1 MNLFKKLLILPAIL
15 LAMVACNESHFLEEK
30 SYIYDAE
37 TSLLTKEQFQQSLN
51 YCYNRV
57 RYLHGASDNAD
68 IEQIFFLGTDFQFEI
83 ANNWPNGKWNDYESF
98 VVPTKGCYNSIW
110 EALYQIIGNANLI
123 LNRLQNADNVEEA
136 DKGVIRGEALLL
148 RAYAYRMLAHCWGD
162 VPIVKEEITTPRRDF
177 VRDNRKA
184 VYEFISEDL
193 KEAATLLP
201 NIETARDG
209 QVNVQVAQHLLAE
222 IYICLGEYQK
232 AVDEASKVINY
243 PGLGLMTERFGSAQN
258 NLIAAVDG
266 SIGDVYWDL
275 FRLNNQNYSDGNR
288 EGLWVLQYSNVSS
301 DPGNGLKTTL
311 RANALLENITI
322 NGHNLDGTEAADAK
336 VFYGTS
342 STSYNANE
350 FRGGRSNGQARP
362 THHFLEEIFDNTDI
376 RGKGLNILRDLRVE
390 NPNLQEK
397 GQWMIQSG
405 LYTPTT
411 QEELTTP
418 NNDLRWYYPVIT
430 KVYRMFQYE
439 ENLYSPE
446 GTDVYGSNILL
457 RTDQSWRMNKDD
469 YAIRLPETYLL
480 RAEAYLNL
488 NQKDKAAED
497 INVIRDRAK
506 ATRIEANKVD
516 IDYILDERLR
526 ELYYEELRA
535 VTLCRLGKL
544 YDRTKAYNIYSARS
558 IKEYH
563 NLWPIPYMVIERNSD
578 VKWENNPGYK

>member
-1 MNLFKKLLILPAIL
+1 MKIIKYLLILPTL
-15 LAMVACNESHFLEEK
+15 LLTMLACNESAFLEEK

-68 IEQIFFLGTDFQFEI
+68 VEQVFFLGTDFQFEI
-83 ANNWPNGKWNDYESF
+83 ANNWPNGKWNDYKSF
-98 VVPTKGCYNSIW
+98 VVPTNGCHNTIW
-110 EALYQIIGNANLI
+110 EALFQIIGNANLI
-123 LNRLQNADNVEEA
+123 LNRLPNAAEVA
-136 DKGVIRGEALLL
+136 DTDKDVIRGEALLL
-148 RAYAYRMLAHCWGD
+148 RAYAYRILAHCWGD
-162 VPIVKEEITTPRRDF
+162 VPIVKDEISTPRRDF
-177 VRDNRKA
+177 VRDSRKT
-184 VYEFISEDL
+184 VYEFVRDDL

-201 NIETARDG
+201 DIETARDG
-209 QVNVQVAQHLLAE
+209 QANAQVAQHLLAE
-222 IYICLGEYQK
+222 IYICLGEYQQ
-232 AVDEASKVINY
+232 AVDEASKVINHQ
-243 PGLGLMTERFGSAQN
+243 GLSLMTERFGTAKDN
-258 NLIAAVDG
+258 TIASVDG
-266 SIGDVYWDL
+266 STGDVYWDL

-322 NGHNLDGTEAADAK
+322 NGHNMDGSEATDAK
-336 VFYGTS
+336 AFYGTS

-362 THHFLEEIFDNTDI
+362 THHFLEEIFDDTDI

-411 QEELTTP
+411 KEELTTE
-418 NNDLRWYYPVIT
+418 NNALRWYYPVIT

-439 ENLYSPE
+439 ETLYSPE
-446 GTDVYGSNILL
+446 GTDVYGSHILL

-488 NQKDKAAED
+488 NQKDKAATD
-497 INVIRDRAK
+497 INAVRIRAK
-506 ATRIEANKVD
+506 ATPVEASMVD

-526 ELYYEELRA
+526 ELYYEELRT

-544 YDRTKAYNIYSARS
+544 YDRAKAYNIYTART
-558 IKEYH
+558 IEEYH
-563 NLWPIPYMVIERNSD
+563 NLWPIPYTVIERNSE
-578 VKWENNPGYK
+578 VKWNNNPGY